1 MKKRYILYALIA
13 IICAV
18 AIVVG
23 VYYQIFGEQ
32 PKQNVNYN
40 EDSQDPYTTEVEDP
54 EVLKEEFNALFD
66 NSFHDQDY
74 DTSTIAKME
83 RYQEQDVIYAQYN
96 IKEEKDE
103 KYSVNI
109 NIPVFNVASEVA
121 NEFNGITQ
129 SVFANKAEQVLNNSE
144 KYTIYNVEYVAY
156 LNENI
161 LSLVIKST
169 LKEGD
174 SAQRVIVQ
182 TYNYDTETGQKL
194 TLNDVLEAQE
204 IDLKEVNKKIEKQV
218 NEANKQAEAVSQAL
232 SQQGQTVYK
241 RDVNNAM
248 YVTDNVN
255 HFFVG
260 LDGQIYIVYPYGNT
274 NFTSEIDIIKI

>member
-1 MKKRYILYALIA
+1 M
-13 IICAV
+13 
-18 AIVVG
+18 
-23 VYYQIFGEQ
+23 
-32 PKQNVNYN
+32 
-40 EDSQDPYTTEVEDP
+40 
-54 EVLKEEFNALFD
+54 
-66 NSFHDQDY
+66 
-74 DTSTIAKME
+74 
-83 RYQEQDVIYAQYN
+83 
-96 IKEEKDE
+96 
-103 KYSVNI
+103 
-109 NIPVFNVASEVA
+109 
-121 NEFNGITQ
+121 
-129 SVFANKAEQVLNNSE
+129 
-144 KYTIYNVEYVAY
+144 
-156 LNENI
+156 
-161 LSLVIKST
+161 IKST

-204 IDLKEVNKKIEKQV
+204 MDLKEVNKKIEKQV